1 MLIAGTERT
10 GQQKRV
16 TPLVGSLGNADDNA
30 LAESVRGLFK
40 AEVIRQ
46 LGPWRNVE
54 AVEFATLT

>member
-1 MLIAGTERT
+1 M
-10 GQQKRV
+10 
-16 TPLVGSLGNADDNA
+16 VGSLGNADDNA